1 MVDSKVRSCA
11 HAGCVGVRA
20 VSARRNAR
28 EGSSCRERDGMA
40 VFVSR
45 RSWRGLVSTCACQG
59 ARKGAAL
66 GRSMSVCA
74 GHGHGKAMAWPRR
87 LRCRC
92 TTTAAAG
99 WKQLRDGLLQ
109 KKGTGW
115 SYGLATRGFIGGA
128 QHTGSTKGLG
138 RRAAAA
144 YLVDLGKKGGG
155 VGSSRGSGA
164 LVRCRATHER
174 RGHRTGR

>member
-1 MVDSKVRSCA
+1 
-11 HAGCVGVRA
+11 
-20 VSARRNAR
+20 
-28 EGSSCRERDGMA
+28 MA

-99 WKQLRDGLLQ
+99 WKQRRDGLLQ

-144 YLVDLGKKGGG
+144 YQVDLGKKGGG
-155 VGSSRGSGA
+155 AGSSRGSGA
-164 LVRCRATHER
+164 LVWCRAAHEG
-174 RGHRTGR
+174 RGRPTGCCTVAVTCSGRLPPSPAPLHDAATAPP

>member
-1 MVDSKVRSCA
+1 
-11 HAGCVGVRA
+11 
-20 VSARRNAR
+20 
-28 EGSSCRERDGMA
+28 
-40 VFVSR
+40 
-45 RSWRGLVSTCACQG
+45 
-59 ARKGAAL
+59 
-66 GRSMSVCA
+66 MSVCA

-87 LRCRC
+87 LRCKC

-99 WKQLRDGLLQ
+99 WKQRRDGLLQ

-144 YLVDLGKKGGG
+144 YLVGSEKDRAEQGRVAAVERWCGAVQLTSVEVVVQGAKLRRCSCPWLG
-155 VGSSRGSGA
+155 
-164 LVRCRATHER
+164 
-174 RGHRTGR
+174 